1 MEYWVAMNKKELQ
14 ISLLL
19 LKKTSLPGVLEL
31 RSDFSPDENDLREMV
46 NKKFFEDGDTGTRW
60 NPFVKT
66 VLWSAVNAQSKLR
79 IDQDDQI
86 LCRLYF
92 YCETMILLVKE
103 PKQDLY
109 VFYFVPLLPKAIGG
123 LAKCLENLEGIM
135 PPSAIGDSRTL
146 LIPSEVS
153 EESKAIS
160 SILEYAAPD
169 WNKSD
174 FTPITVNGWCFSEH
188 TIERVL
194 MKTSGTFYITNRN
207 GDMLILNPVGYFD
220 FIEHISRWIV
230 QTHGRSIASKEK
242 ENG

>member
-1 MEYWVAMNKKELQ
+1 MVHFNFGVKEENSLEYWVAMNKKELQ

-103 PKQDLY
+103 PKQDL
-109 VFYFVPLLPKAIGG
+109 
-123 LAKCLENLEGIM
+123 
-135 PPSAIGDSRTL
+135 
-146 LIPSEVS
+146 
-153 EESKAIS
+153 
-160 SILEYAAPD
+160 
-169 WNKSD
+169 
-174 FTPITVNGWCFSEH
+174 
-188 TIERVL
+188 
-194 MKTSGTFYITNRN
+194 
-207 GDMLILNPVGYFD
+207 
-220 FIEHISRWIV
+220 
-230 QTHGRSIASKEK
+230 
-242 ENG
+242 